1 MANAPSPNG
10 GSKAGSASPGQ
21 ANTPQGGA
29 AQANA
34 VQANANQAHAGHA
47 NPGASK
53 TAGQPVVIKKYAN
66 RRLYN
71 TETSSYITLEHLA
84 AMTRQGR
91 DFQVFDARSGD
102 DITRSVLTQIVMEEE
117 SGGQTM
123 LPVPFLRQII
133 AMYGDSMQSMVPH
146 YLEASMANFAENQN
160 KFRDAA
166 LKPFEQLAKQNMAL
180 FQAATE
186 MLTGG
191 PGGAGCRTGGAQGAG
206 GGAAG
211 PARRDRPGLTA
222 TDRSPRSNRHGWP
235 QIGQQA

>member
-1 MANAPSPNG
+1 MADAPRSHDP
-10 GSKAGSASPGQ
+10 KE
-21 ANTPQGGA
+21 
-29 AQANA
+29 
-34 VQANANQAHAGHA
+34 
-47 NPGASK
+47 
-53 TAGQPVVIKKYAN
+53 PVVIKKYAN

-84 AMTRQGR
+84 TMTREGR
-91 DFQVFDARSGD
+91 DFQVFDARSGE

-117 SGGQTM
+117 STGQTM

-146 YLEASMANFAENQN
+146 YLEASMAAFAENQN

-180 FQAATE
+180 FHAATE

-191 PGGAGCRTGGAQGAG
+191 RGVAAKGKPM
-206 GGAAG
+206 AG
-211 PARRDRPGLTA
+211 PAPAASVAGRDDEMTA
-222 TDRSPRSNRHGWP
+222 LKA
-235 QIGQQA
+235 QLAALQARLDSIAKG

>member
-1 MANAPSPNG
+1 MADAPRSHDP
-10 GSKAGSASPGQ
+10 KE
-21 ANTPQGGA
+21 
-29 AQANA
+29 
-34 VQANANQAHAGHA
+34 
-47 NPGASK
+47 
-53 TAGQPVVIKKYAN
+53 PVVIKKYAN

-84 AMTRQGR
+84 TMTREGR

-117 SGGQTM
+117 STGQTM

-146 YLEASMANFAENQN
+146 YLEASMAAFAENQN

-166 LKPFEQLAKQNMAL
+166 LKPFEQLAKQNLAL
-180 FQAATE
+180 FHAATE

-191 PGGAGCRTGGAQGAG
+191 RGAPGKGKPMAGSMPATATSSAAG
-206 GGAAG
+206 GDDEMTALKAQLAALQ
-211 PARRDRPGLTA
+211 ARLDGIA
-222 TDRSPRSNRHGWP
+222 KD
-235 QIGQQA
+235 